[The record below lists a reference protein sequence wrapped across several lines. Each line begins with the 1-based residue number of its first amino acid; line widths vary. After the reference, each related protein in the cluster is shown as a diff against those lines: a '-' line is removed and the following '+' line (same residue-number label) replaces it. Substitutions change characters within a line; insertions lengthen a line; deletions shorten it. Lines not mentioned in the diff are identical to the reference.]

1 MWVNP
6 LLQALIDAAQSEQT
20 SRTIRIVCT
29 ILVSLLYLI
38 GLACLFLLVFVIEGQ
53 GLFIRGF
60 FLVMGIIVLA
70 DYLKFL
76 KAILMSSVAKL
87 PVDGFPFLMN
97 SEASW
102 SVFSKILSKRGLSFM
117 DPSSIRELFPIFRAL
132 DYKKTTQTQ
141 FDVLKAVIM
150 EYAVE
155 EKNIRT
161 GWYSGVYSKT
171 ITVINPFVTGLDIL
185 LSIVTEADLE
195 AVSDLALQFIMK
207 LFCF

>member
-1 MWVNP
+1 MRPEKCWSGYREVSARCRTARGGFWCEEVLHSVWGNP

-76 KAILMSSVAKL
+76 KALVRKRRKKASKGY
-87 PVDGFPFLMN
+87 PV
-97 SEASW
+97 
-102 SVFSKILSKRGLSFM
+102 K
-117 DPSSIRELFPIFRAL
+117 
-132 DYKKTTQTQ
+132 
-141 FDVLKAVIM
+141 
-150 EYAVE
+150 
-155 EKNIRT
+155 
-161 GWYSGVYSKT
+161 
-171 ITVINPFVTGLDIL
+171 
-185 LSIVTEADLE
+185 
-195 AVSDLALQFIMK
+195 
-207 LFCF
+207 